1 MTLKINFLNQLK
13 ILLDLIFITF
23 IYFLMIY
30 YFYTSFDIK
39 LIVYLL
45 IPYFLMFFLPVSWL
59 HFNYLNETK
68 DVVYEI
74 SKNVILKKRGIEILK
89 YNNSDISEITFRLNG
104 SKDTSNGTLAY
115 SKYYYAKVKLLDGSF
130 FIITSLYSSK
140 IDTILEENF
149 KDIKITKEKVFY
161 PII

>member
-1 MTLKINFLNQLK
+1 MTLRISFLNQLK
-13 ILLDLIFITF
+13 MLSDLIFITF
-23 IYFLMIY
+23 AYFFMIY
-30 YFYTSFDIK
+30 YFSSCDIK

-45 IPYFLMFFLPVSWL
+45 IPYFLMFFLPVLWL
-59 HFNYLNETK
+59 HFNYLNQTK
-68 DVVYEI
+68 DVVYKI

-89 YNNSDISEITFRLNG
+89 YNNSDIHEIAFRLNG

-115 SKYYYAKVKLLDGSF
+115 SKYYYAKIKLLDGSF

-149 KDIKITKEKVFY
+149 KDVKITKEKVFY

>member
-1 MTLKINFLNQLK
+1 MTLRISFLNQLK
-13 ILLDLIFITF
+13 MLSDLIFITF
-23 IYFLMIY
+23 VYFFMIY
-30 YFYTSFDIK
+30 YFLSFDIK

-45 IPYFLMFFLPVSWL
+45 IPYFLMFIFPVLWL
-59 HFNYLNETK
+59 HFNYLNQTK

-115 SKYYYAKVKLLDGSF
+115 SKYYYAKIKLLDESF

-149 KDIKITKEKVFY
+149 KDVKITKEKVFY
-161 PII
+161 PMI